1 MCFKLPE
8 DVTLEKGAMCEP
20 LSVGACMPL
29 GRCWTPPPTKVLI
42 LGVGLIGFVT
52 MLAAHAFGSP
62 KVVIADISVE
72 RLKVTT
78 ELGADATV
86 LVSTDLKVRKEF
98 RFILV
103 SNVRLLTLDWEGW
116 MDANQFLTTVSVFC
130 YCNTYPLSLYLI
142 SGQINVKPLIT
153 TQFGFSESK
162 VKDASETS
170 AKGGSAINWTFVRSG
185 SVMYRFDTNGY

>member
-1 MCFKLPE
+1 MFGHACHQA
-8 DVTLEKGAMCEP
+8 G
-20 LSVGACMPL
+20 VGS
-29 GRCWTPPPTKVLI
+29 PTKGLI
-42 LGVGLIGFVT
+42 LGTGPIGFVT

-62 KVVIADISVE
+62 KVVIANISVE
-72 RLKVTT
+72 QLKATT

-98 RFILV
+98 RFMLV

-130 YCNTYPLSLYLI
+130 YCNTYPLSLDLI

-153 TQFGFSESK
+153 TRFGFSESK
-162 VKDASETS
+162 VKHAFETS
-170 AKGGSAINWTFVRSG
+170 AKGGSAIKVKFSFSACLHFV
-185 SVMYRFDTNGY
+185 NAC

>member
-1 MCFKLPE
+1 MLGHACHWA
-8 DVTLEKGAMCEP
+8 G
-20 LSVGACMPL
+20 VG
-29 GRCWTPPPTKVLI
+29 PPTKVLI

-142 SGQINVKPLIT
+142 SG
-153 TQFGFSESK
+153 
-162 VKDASETS
+162 
-170 AKGGSAINWTFVRSG
+170 
-185 SVMYRFDTNGY
+185 